1 MGMFFNKREKEKQA
15 RKECNIVEKRNI
27 SIKDVTIV
35 DNKGSFCFDDED
47 HICDYFG
54 NPIDYSDFLDDQL
67 QALYDLGKKG
77 YNISAFANCAIPAE
91 YYKEFA
97 KLEDEG
103 INPRAIYQISQCCY
117 RRNDYYGNTVNHFD
131 KWVFNAWSKAA
142 KAQIP
147 LITLI
152 PGDPNS
158 WDAGQITAMLDI
170 YKSGNI
176 GLFNQ
181 INSSYDP
188 QLLTEIS
195 RGCVHGVDMSSCA
208 NPMLNHEQVRNF
220 WKEKVQ
226 ERDHRQPQIKDTR
239 QIESDMPER

>member
-1 MGMFFNKREKEKQA
+1 MGMFFSKKEKEKQTSEERTGA
-15 RKECNIVEKRNI
+15 QRRNV
-27 SIKDVTIV
+27 SIKDVTIT
-35 DNKGSFCFDDED
+35 DNKGSFCFDEED

-67 QALYDLGKKG
+67 QTLYDLGKNG

-131 KWVFNAWSKAA
+131 EWVFNAWSKAA
-142 KAQIP
+142 KAQVP

-176 GLFNQ
+176 GLFNKL
-181 INSSYDP
+181 NSSYDP

-195 RGCVHGVDMSSCA
+195 RGCINGIDMSSCA
-208 NPMLNHEQVRNF
+208 NPMLKSEQVRDF
-220 WKEKVQ
+220 WKGKVQ
-226 ERDHRQPQIKDTR
+226 ERETGGSQERNTR
-239 QIESDMPER
+239 QIENNMPER